1 MSTCDREHNLFNS
14 KISLL
19 LAIITLS
26 NLDTTTAQI
35 PRDCLEPYCACVN
48 TTSLICHNFTRFEQ
62 LDFRRVNSILFES
75 VELRPYNV
83 RLDLNENLNFN
94 GLKLNGRL
102 TLSNLRSLS
111 AFYNPFRQILYN
123 DFSLAILD
131 SSFSFVGGSTGNL
144 AAETSILSMCNFQSS
159 AQNFN
164 YIFSNLRIIEFTLSG
179 ILFERTV
186 CPILFRNT
194 QIFNFLVINPF
205 GAFGFDNLTGLFSDD
220 AATILNTNIRQI
232 DLDYTRATNPL
243 QPQWL
248 DTWSIMNPAFF
259 ARLDRININS
269 ARKLAYIQEDT
280 FKNLKNVRKLEFNS
294 VNIKELLTRNR
305 RWLKHLNYNMPVY
318 DIDNLKLN
326 ASMASSI
333 FQLIVLIDD
342 NWQFN
347 EERDIC
353 LFRNFPHDKLVFPF
367 LLFSQPTLPC
377 TCTIY
382 WLYKYFSKY
391 QAIYNLN
398 QNSIPF
404 HCFQQSN
411 WDTCRFEALFN
422 KWCPN
427 TDADPDEDF
436 TTLRPNAGIFATST
450 SLTTF
455 ISGQTTQM
463 PTNSPNTQ
471 TTSTQTTNTASTT
484 SQITSSTYTTVLSS
498 ASPIGQDGV
507 NPDLSVAAFYMA
519 IVLCVVTLF
528 IIIAVIILYCKVC
541 RSRPNSSAESTTSSQ
556 DIYI

>member
-422 KWCPN
+422 KWCPY